1 MGVTVA
7 VTRVACNTST
17 GDQTITTT
25 DLGGL
30 TPKAA
35 MFIITQA
42 VTDGAAANHAVW
54 GLGFTDGTTSFCSAS
69 EDEHGL
75 STTDTQKG
83 GAAVPVVIMDGAA
96 TNTVDGQAD
105 FSAWVTNGSTITWT
119 NAPSTGFL
127 LTVVYFAGTDLTVDV
142 GW

>member
-75 STTDTQKG
+75 STTDTQKAARRAGCDHGRRGDKYG
-83 GAAVPVVIMDGAA
+83 GRASG
-96 TNTVDGQAD
+96 
-105 FSAWVTNGSTITWT
+105 
-119 NAPSTGFL
+119 L
-127 LTVVYFAGTDLTVDV
+127 
-142 GW
+142 